1 MSNDTPSHLTNTE
14 LTEALAR
21 LARSGR
27 ETTVCLVT
35 HLAEFEARD
44 LHLAAGF
51 PSLFAYCTEVL
62 RLSEHEAYHRIL
74 AARTARRHPRILA
87 MLREGSLNLTTVRLV
102 APHLTDANADPLLGA
117 AAGRSKRQVEELV
130 ARHAPRPDV
139 PSSVRKL
146 PVKTMSAG
154 AMSVSS
160 VATVTVPD
168 KVASVGAPPAVAVA
182 PPVTA
187 PVRPAIVRPLAP
199 ERYEVRFTAS
209 AETCAKLRRAQD
221 LLRHAVPTGDTA
233 TVVDRALTLLIEDL
247 ERKKFAITDRP
258 RSSRGTTGSARKP
271 PAHVRRA
278 VSRRDVGRC
287 AFVGTNGRRCETR
300 AFLEFHHVIPY
311 AMGGEAT
318 VENIQLRCRAHN
330 GYEAG
335 LFYGQGEHRDGGDS
349 VREGPASYGKQ
360 LGPDRVRAGSAMHP
374 SAPA

>member
-1 MSNDTPSHLTNTE
+1 
-14 LTEALAR
+14 
-21 LARSGR
+21 
-27 ETTVCLVT
+27 VT

-51 PSLFAYCTEVL
+51 DSLFAYCTEVL

-74 AARTARRHPRILA
+74 AARTARKDPRILS
-87 MLREGSLNLTTVRLV
+87 MLGDGTLNLTTVRLV
-102 APHLTDANADPLLGA
+102 APHLTDENADRLLDV

-139 PSSVRKL
+139 PSSVRKV
-146 PVKTMSAG
+146 PVRTTSSG
-154 AMSVSS
+154 ATSMISV
-160 VATVTVPD
+160 VTPTVPD
-168 KVASVGAPPAVAVA
+168 EAPSVGWPPAVAVTPA
-182 PPVTA
+182 VTPPA
-187 PVRPAIVRPLAP
+187 RPTVVRPLAL

-258 RSSRGTTGSARKP
+258 RPSRGTSGSARKS

-278 VSRRDVGRC
+278 VSGRDAGRC

-360 LGPDRVRAGSAMHP
+360 LGPDRVRAGSAAHP

>member
-1 MSNDTPSHLTNTE
+1 MSNHTPSHLTNTE
-14 LTEALAR
+14 LTEALVR
-21 LARSGR
+21 LAKSGR
-27 ETTVCLVT
+27 DTTVCLVT
-35 HLAEFEARD
+35 HLAEADARD

-74 AARTARRHPRILA
+74 AARTARKYPRILA
-87 MLREGSLNLTTVRLV
+87 MLGEGTLNLTTVRLV
-102 APHLTDANADPLLGA
+102 APHLTDESADRLLDV

-146 PVKTMSAG
+146 PVKTTSSSAT
-154 AMSVSS
+154 SVSS
-160 VATVTVPD
+160 VATPTVPD
-168 KVASVGAPPAVAVA
+168 EVVAVGSPPTVAVTPVTPPA
-182 PPVTA
+182 
-187 PVRPAIVRPLAP
+187 RPTVVRPLAP

-209 AETCAKLRRAQD
+209 AEMCAKLRRAQD

-233 TVVDRALTLLIEDL
+233 TVVDRALTLLIQDL
-247 ERKKFAITDRP
+247 ERKKFATTDRP
-258 RSSRGTTGSARKP
+258 RPSRGTSGSPRKP

-278 VSRRDVGRC
+278 VSRRDAGCC
-287 AFVGTNGRRCETR
+287 AFVGASGRRCETC

-311 AMGGEAT
+311 AMGGEGT

-335 LFYGQGEHRDGGDS
+335 LFYGEGEHWDGG
-349 VREGPASYGKQ
+349 GGKQ
-360 LGPDRVRAGSAMHP
+360 LGPDRVRAGSATPP